1 MQDSYLTRESESE
14 SEVLDVVMLICAARE
29 EGDEGMGMVCVGLFS
44 ILSLL

>member
-29 EGDEGMGMVCVGLFS
+29 EGDENLEMVRVDLFS